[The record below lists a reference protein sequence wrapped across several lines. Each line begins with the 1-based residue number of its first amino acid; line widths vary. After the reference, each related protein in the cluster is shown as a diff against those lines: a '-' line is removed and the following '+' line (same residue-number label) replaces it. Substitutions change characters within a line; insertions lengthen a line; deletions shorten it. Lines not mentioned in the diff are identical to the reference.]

1 MLISVTSLGANPAPS
16 GPRTRPVNA
25 AVTALAARHHS
36 IVGRDELRRM
46 QLSDRA
52 IRRRVRE
59 GWLWEPFPGAYAIA
73 GAALTRRGFW
83 WAAAISVDGVLSH
96 RSAAQLLALIELIP
110 GPPHVT
116 IAHGRSADP
125 PGIVVH
131 RSRALPPEQVT
142 MHHGIPVT
150 TPERTLLDF
159 AGVATPAELRD
170 AVAAA
175 QRLELLDV
183 VLALRICA
191 AGRGRRGT
199 GRLMALLR
207 ERRGPVS
214 ATRSPLEDLFL
225 PICAGFGIRFPA
237 VNVPLLGYEVDCLWL
252 PEGLV
257 VELDGYE
264 WHRGRPSFEADRR
277 RDARLAA
284 AGHPVLRFT
293 ERRLLRERREV
304 AAEVSA
310 TLARLRPERR
320 TGARG
325 AREVAAS
332 PHLP

>member
-1 MLISVTSLGANPAPS
+1 MSSGGCSSPTGRSGA
-16 GPRTRPVNA
+16 
-25 AVTALAARHHS
+25 AL
-36 IVGRDELRRM
+36 
-46 QLSDRA
+46 
-52 IRRRVRE
+52 RE

-83 WAAAISVDGVLSH
+83 RAATISVDGVLSH

-131 RSRALPPEQVT
+131 RSRALPPDQVT
-142 MHHGIPVT
+142 VHHGIPVT

-183 VLALRICA
+183 ELALRICA

-199 GRLMALLR
+199 GRLTALLR
-207 ERRGPVS
+207 ERCGPVS

-225 PICAGFGIRFPA
+225 PICADFGIRFPV

-264 WHRGRPSFEADRR
+264 WHRGRTSFEADRR

-293 ERRLLRERREV
+293 ERRLLGERANV
-304 AAEVSA
+304 AAEVSS
-310 TLARLRPERR
+310 TLARLAARPRA
-320 TGARG
+320 GAPG
-325 AREVAAS
+325 CREAA
-332 PHLP
+332 PRPYLP